1 MQFLTKTVIFSG
13 IFYNLTFTVN
23 VLESLLFTVIK
34 KSQ

>member
-23 VLESLLFTVIK
+23 VLESLFYCDKI
-34 KSQ
+34 SQ